1 MNILIT
7 GYTGFIG
14 SNLMPA
20 LLNNKKYNF
29 LLIAKNKKKKNKK
42 KKMLNISIVV

>member
-14 SNLMPA
+14 RNLLPN
-20 LLNNKKYNF
+20 LIYDKKYNF
-29 LLIAKNKKKKNKK
+29 LLIARNKKKKKKKNKK
-42 KKMLNISIVV
+42 K